1 MKEEVEQLRAES
13 RTMTLDPRDPLETA
27 FVTEFHVLSLV
38 TKGNLWIFDQ
48 KCQDDDEHNHFGQIV
63 NYINLYR
70 DKVFVIVAKQ
80 WKWGKGLREKIYEE
94 IARQLSVDD
103 IENLRVYLTNNDS
116 PDWNDSVNDSNNFE
130 EWGLRMK
137 AREYLRIFAL
147 VCSYGHPLIQ
157 TRSLH
162 VYDEKEI
169 NEVGMLRKGV
179 IDPLMKC
186 VSARL
191 EDEEIPEHDE
201 NKIGNIVMIG
211 ECYHIRWKDYNQR
224 GYIGLD
230 VPFFLPITSDQ
241 CVIDSWKNVYNI
253 GLMEGN
259 VHGLQWQKVVRRCQ
273 MDLGG
278 ETVAEVFE
286 MKICYDATLYH
297 RFKEDVLGILCN
309 DDCEDW
315 RKQNNLT
322 IFYGIE
328 DKKKLLDIRK
338 LKMVNLQ
345 QATKITDL
353 QNYIH
358 RLKDMIKKYEG
369 IVRKPEES
377 EQQHSLFSSQIPWFM
392 QPEVFLLS
400 TDDVVMNNI
409 DKQVIDKQTSL
420 QNLSTN

>member
-1 MKEEVEQLRAES
+1 MKEEVQELSAES
-13 RTMTLDPRDPLETA
+13 RTMTLDPRDALETA
-27 FVTEFHVLSLV
+27 FVTEFHILSLV
-38 TKGNLWIFDQ
+38 TKRTAWIFDQ
-48 KCQDDDEHNHFGQIV
+48 KCQDDDGDNHFGQIV
-63 NYINLYR
+63 NYTNLYR
-70 DKVFVIVAKQ
+70 DKVFMIMAKQ
-80 WKWGKGLREKIYEE
+80 WKWDRRLKAKIYSE
-94 IARQLSVDD
+94 IAGQLSVEDVD
-103 IENLRVYLTNNDS
+103 NLRIYLTNNDS
-116 PDWNDSVNDSNNFE
+116 PQWNDSVIDSNNFE
-130 EWGLRMK
+130 EWSLRMK

-147 VCSYGHPLIQ
+147 VCTYGHPLIQ
-157 TRSLH
+157 TRSLY

-169 NEVGMLRKGV
+169 NELGMLRKGV
-179 IDPLMKC
+179 IDPLMKRI
-186 VSARL
+186 SQRL
-191 EDEEIPEHDE
+191 EDGEIPEHDE

-211 ECYHIRWKDYNQR
+211 ECYHVRWKDSNRR

-241 CVIDSWKNVYNI
+241 SVIDSWKNVYNI

-338 LKMVNLQ
+338 LKMVNHQ
-345 QATKITDL
+345 QARVI
-353 QNYIH
+353 IH
-358 RLKDMIKKYEG
+358 LEDHIYRLKHMIKKYKAMVE
-369 IVRKPEES
+369 KS
-377 EQQHSLFSSQIPWFM
+377 
-392 QPEVFLLS
+392 
-400 TDDVVMNNI
+400 
-409 DKQVIDKQTSL
+409 
-420 QNLSTN
+420 